1 MSLSFEDINCGISLL
16 LGDIQERDIA
26 MIIWRYQEEDIVIV
40 WRTLL
45 ITWLVS
51 PRATKRKQKL
61 INKQRIKKDRIL
73 QLDHINK
80 PTKLLTYYL
89 LYFEAVLS
97 FFYPHISLEISPG
110 GEVAPKSVCA
120 ADCYFKVN
128 VLDLSFASPI
138 AIYR

>member
-1 MSLSFEDINCGISLL
+1 MEDVVNNLASVTTSNKNENKNI
-16 LGDIQERDIA
+16 
-26 MIIWRYQEEDIVIV
+26 
-40 WRTLL
+40 
-45 ITWLVS
+45 
-51 PRATKRKQKL
+51 

-80 PTKLLTYYL
+80 PTKLLTYCL

-97 FFYPHISLEISPG
+97 FFYPHISVEISPG
-110 GEVAPKSVCA
+110 GEVAPKSMCA